1 MSDHEKIMLFKI
13 ASEINLG
20 RDAVVQFLQQ
30 KGFVIENKPT
40 ALLSYD
46 MVEAIY
52 DKFKREKKAAE
63 KQREKVEK
71 LKASRKPAD
80 VKKPT
85 SAESVKP
92 TEHEEL
98 PFTEPVPEV
107 QPEVIIQHEEP
118 VAEPAPVIAEVIIE
132 TPPQPVVA
140 ESIEIA
146 EPISIPEPV
155 PVPEPPPSVEQPVPT
170 VEDVVGAIKP
180 EQLAEI
186 IKERTV
192 SLVHEVVTVIPEGTE
207 EEDDEADDVIE
218 KSADGTPL
226 TTEESAQAKKNRKR
240 KKRKKI
246 IEVEYEIG
254 QAPKLKG
261 LTIVG
266 KINLDAEKEERMR
279 RAAARIKAA
288 ETPAEIAEKAR
299 IEKHKKKG
307 PVKPIP
313 KEVPKEKPLDK
324 KKRKKKSVRDSIS
337 NEDVDRAIRATL
349 SGGDTGAAA
358 RSKLKQRKRIER
370 EEKET
375 KLTEE
380 KDREAN
386 ILQLSEF
393 VTTSDLAGLMNTS
406 ANEIILKCM
415 SLGLMVSI
423 NQRLDKDTIVLIADD
438 YGMEVEFLDEKAV
451 QYIDD
456 YEEDPADLKPRSPI
470 VTIMGHVDHG
480 KTSLLD
486 FIRKANVVAGEA
498 GGITQHIG
506 AYRVLLH
513 DNKSITFLDTPGH
526 EAFTAMRARG
536 ALVTDIVVLVV
547 AADDSVMPQTIEA
560 ISHAQAANVPIVVAI
575 NKIDKPDSKPDR
587 IKQQLADH
595 GVLIEEWGGKNQTV
609 EISAKFGNNVDML
622 LEKILLEAE
631 VLELKANPD
640 RKARGTV
647 IEAKMDKG
655 LGNLSTIIVQK
666 GTLRNGDSLVVGS
679 VSGRVRAM
687 FDERGNRV
695 NEAGPSIPVRLI
707 GLEGLPEAGDI
718 FVVAGSEQE
727 ARAIATQRKQLR
739 REQDFRQV
747 RHLTLDDIS
756 KQISLGG
763 IKDLNLIIKGDVS
776 GSVEALSD
784 SLQKLSRDEAR
795 VCILHKGVGSIS
807 ESDVMLAMAS
817 GAVII
822 GFQVSMTNNARK
834 LIDKEGV
841 DVRLYSIIYDC
852 INEIKLAL
860 EGLLSP
866 DVQENVTAT
875 IEVRKVFK
883 ISKLGVIAGC
893 YVLSGKI
900 NRNDRVRL
908 LRDGI
913 PVYNGTLNSLKRN
926 KDDAKE
932 VDTNFECGIMLNGYN
947 DTEIGD
953 IIEAYKIVEVKRTFA

>member
-1 MSDHEKIMLFKI
+1 MSDYEKIRLFKI
-13 ASEINLG
+13 ASEINIG
-20 RDAVVQFLQQ
+20 RDAIVQFLQQ
-30 KGFVIENKPT
+30 KGFNLENKPT
-40 ALLSYD
+40 ALLTED

-71 LKASRKPAD
+71 LKALRKPIEI
-80 VKKPT
+80 KKSPEFEKEEEKPEELPFEDRKPVMPVET
-85 SAESVKP
+85 ESLLESPVPELEILEEPLPEVIQKPEIISEISEPVVTKPLEEVKP
-92 TEHEEL
+92 TEIETL
-98 PFTEPVPEV
+98 S
-107 QPEVIIQHEEP
+107 EVIMEQKTITVP
-118 VAEPAPVIAEVIIE
+118 VESVIPQSKIIE
-132 TPPQPVVA
+132 EVLKEIDEKLEDISELGT
-140 ESIEIA
+140 ESLTIDGSEIA
-146 EPISIPEPV
+146 P
-155 PVPEPPPSVEQPVPT
+155 
-170 VEDVVGAIKP
+170 
-180 EQLAEI
+180 
-186 IKERTV
+186 
-192 SLVHEVVTVIPEGTE
+192 
-207 EEDDEADDVIE
+207 
-218 KSADGTPL
+218 
-226 TTEESAQAKKNRKR
+226 AKKSKKR
-240 KKRKKI
+240 KKRKKV

-254 QAPKLKG
+254 ETPKLKG

-266 KINLDAEKEERMR
+266 KINLDAGKE
-279 RAAARIKAA
+279 IKLKLKDKKVKVLDN
-288 ETPAEIAEKAR
+288 EEEDEEFIGIKS
-299 IEKHKKKG
+299 KVSKLKKKSK
-307 PVKPIP
+307 VKG
-313 KEVPKEKPLDK
+313 KAEVKDVTKEKITDK
-324 KKRKKKSVRDSIS
+324 KKRKKKSVREMITE
-337 NEDVDRAIRATL
+337 EDVDKAIRETM
-349 SGGDTGAAA
+349 SGMGESTGAA
-358 RSKLKQRKRIER
+358 RSRLRQRKRLER
-370 EEKET
+370 EEKEM
-375 KLTEE
+375 KIAEE
-380 KDREAN
+380 KEREAN
-386 ILQLSEF
+386 VLQLSEF
-393 VTTSDLAGLMNTS
+393 VTTSDLAGLMNVN

-415 SLGLMVSI
+415 GLGLMVSI
-423 NQRLDKDTIVLIADD
+423 NQRLDKDTIIVIADD
-438 YGMEVEFLDEKAV
+438 YGMQVEFLDEKAI

-456 YEEDPADLKPRSPI
+456 FDDPQECLKPRSPI

-506 AYRVLLH
+506 AYRVALH
-513 DNKSITFLDTPGH
+513 NDKSITFLDTPGH

-560 ISHAQAANVPIVVAI
+560 ISHAQAANVPIIVAI

-595 GVLIEEWGGKNQTV
+595 GVLVEDWGGKNQSV
-609 EISAKFGNNVDML
+609 EISAKFGQNVELL

-631 VLELKANPD
+631 ILELKANSE
-640 RKARGTV
+640 RRARGSV

-666 GTLRNGDSLVVGS
+666 GTLKTGDSLVVGS

-687 FDERGNRV
+687 FDERGNKL
-695 NEAGPSIPVRLI
+695 NTAGPSIPVRII

-727 ARAIATQRKQLR
+727 ARAIASQRKQLR
-739 REQDFRQV
+739 REQDFRQLKHV
-747 RHLTLDDIS
+747 TLDDIS

-763 IKDLNLIIKGDVS
+763 IKELNLIIKGDVS

-784 SLQKLSRDEAR
+784 SLQKLSRDEVR
-795 VCILHKGVGSIS
+795 VVILHKGVGSIS
-807 ESDVMLAMAS
+807 ESDVMLAVAS

-852 INEIKLAL
+852 INEVKLAL

-866 DVQENVTAT
+866 DVKEDVTST

-883 ISKLGVIAGC
+883 ISKQGVIAGC
-893 YVLSGKI
+893 YVTSGKVS
-900 NRNDRVRL
+900 RNDRVRV

-913 PVYNGTLNSLKRN
+913 PVYNGSIHSLKRN
-926 KDDAKE
+926 KDDVKDVE
-932 VDTNFECGIMLNGYN
+932 TGYECGIMLSSFN
-947 DTEIGD
+947 EVEPGD
-953 IIEAYKIVEVKRTFA
+953 IIEGYKIVETKRTFS